1 MITSISMITPVK
13 LDREIPARMCFL
25 RDFKFL
31 NQVIIRARQASVV
44 AVGAFVA
51 AWAALR

>member
-1 MITSISMITPVK
+1 MIPAVK

-25 RDFKFL
+25 RDFTFF
-31 NQVIIRARQASVV
+31 NQLIIWVRQALVV
-44 AVGAFVA
+44 AVGVFVA